1 MIVTTQSPAPDA
13 DPRLAALPHTRIRP
27 PGRWAA
33 PGLGDLWRYRE
44 LLFFLVWRDVKVRYK
59 QTLLGAAWAVLQ
71 PFLTMVVFS
80 VFFGRLAGLP
90 SDGLPYPL
98 FTYAGLLP
106 WQLFAF
112 ALSESSNSLVN
123 NQRLVARIYF
133 PRLVVPLSA
142 ALSGLVDFGFSFLVL
157 LGMMLFYGTPLTPR
171 VLVLPFLVLLTLAA
185 ALALGLWLAA
195 LNVQYRDVR
204 YVIPFIVQLGF
215 FLTPIAYSSSLVPA
229 ALQPLYAL
237 NPMVGVVA
245 GFRWALLGS
254 PAPAG
259 PLVVISTLTTLALLA
274 GGLLYFRRIEDTF
287 ADSL

>member
-1 MIVTTQSPAPDA
+1 VYTH
-13 DPRLAALPHTRIRP
+13 LEP
-27 PGRWAA
+27 PVRWAR
-33 PGLGDLWRYRE
+33 PGLSELWRYRE

-112 ALSESSNSLVN
+112 ALTESSNSLVN
-123 NQRLVARIYF
+123 NQRLIAKVYF
-133 PRLVVPLSA
+133 PRLVIPISA
-142 ALSGLVDFGFSFLVL
+142 ALSGLVDFGISFLVL
-157 LGMMLFYGTPLTPR
+157 LGMMLFYDTPLTAR
-171 VLVLPFLVLLTLAA
+171 ILFLPFLVLLTLVS

-204 YVIPFIVQLGF
+204 YIIPFIVQLGF
-215 FLTPIAYSSSLVPA
+215 FLTPIAYSASLVPPG
-229 ALQPLYAL
+229 LQPLYAL
-237 NPMVGVVA
+237 NPMVGVVT

-254 PAPAG
+254 EAPAG
-259 PLVVISTLTTLALLA
+259 MLILVSTVVALLLLA
-274 GGLLYFRRIEDTF
+274 GGLLFFRRMEDTF
-287 ADSL
+287 ADLL

>member
-1 MIVTTQSPAPDA
+1 VTAKSPGRDA
-13 DPRLAALPHTRIRP
+13 DPGLASLPHTRIRP

-33 PGLGDLWRYRE
+33 PGLGDLWHYRE

-59 QTLLGAAWAVLQ
+59 QTLLGVAWAVLQ

-80 VFFGRLAGLP
+80 VFFGWLAGMP
-90 SDGLPYPL
+90 SDDLPYPL

-112 ALSESSNSLVN
+112 ALTESSNSLVN

-157 LGMMLFYGTPLTPR
+157 LGMMLFYAMPLTPR
-171 VLVLPFLVLLTLAA
+171 ILVLPFLVLLTLAA

-229 ALQPLYAL
+229 ALRPLYAL
-237 NPMVGVVA
+237 NPMVGVVT

-259 PLVVISTLTTLALLA
+259 PLILVSTLTTLVLLA
-274 GGLLYFRRIEDTF
+274 GGLLYFRRMEDTF
-287 ADSL
+287 ADLL

>member
-1 MIVTTQSPAPDA
+1 MTANLPLPKTESHHSP
-13 DPRLAALPHTRIRP
+13 LAHTHLEP
-27 PGRWAA
+27 PGRWAW
-33 PGLGDLWRYRE
+33 PGLRDLWRYRE

-98 FTYAGLLP
+98 FTYAGLVP
-106 WQLFAF
+106 WQLFAY
-112 ALSESSNSLVN
+112 ALTESSNSLVS
-123 NQRLVARIYF
+123 NQRLIVKVYF
-133 PRLVVPLSA
+133 PRLTVPIAA
-142 ALSGLVDFGFSFLVL
+142 ALSGLVDFTIAFLVL
-157 LGMMLFYGTPLTPR
+157 LGMMLFYGTPLSAR
-171 VLVLPFLVLLTLAA
+171 ILVLPFLILLTLVS

-204 YVIPFIVQLGF
+204 YIIPFIVQLGF

-237 NPMVGVVA
+237 NPMVGVVT
-245 GFRWALLGS
+245 GFRWALLGAD
-254 PAPAG
+254 APAVG
-259 PLVVISTLTTLALLA
+259 TILISTLAALLLFT
-274 GGLLYFRRIEDTF
+274 GGLFYFRRMEDSF
-287 ADSL
+287 ADQL

>member
-1 MIVTTQSPAPDA
+1 MIVPNQSPMPDPN
-13 DPRLAALPHTRIRP
+13 PRLMQFPHTRLKP
-27 PGRWAA
+27 PGRWA
-33 PGLGDLWRYRE
+33 GLGLADLWHYRE

-112 ALSESSNSLVN
+112 ALTESSNSLVN
-123 NQRLVARIYF
+123 NQRLIAKIYF
-133 PRLVVPLSA
+133 PRLVVPLAA
-142 ALSGLVDFGFSFLVL
+142 ALPGVVDFVIAFMVL
-157 LGMMLFYGTPLTPR
+157 LGMMLFYGTPLTWRIFTLPLLILLA
-171 VLVLPFLVLLTLAA
+171 LVS

-195 LNVQYRDVR
+195 LNVRYRDVR
-204 YVIPFIVQLGF
+204 YVIPFLVQLGF
-215 FLTPIAYSSSLVPA
+215 FLTPIAYSSNLVPA
-229 ALQPLYAL
+229 SLQPLYAL

-245 GFRWALLGS
+245 GFRWALLGAD
-254 PAPAG
+254 APASG
-259 PLVVISTLTTLALLA
+259 LIAVSTLAALFLLA
-274 GGLLYFRRIEDTF
+274 GGLLFFRRMEDTF
-287 ADSL
+287 ADLL

>member
-1 MIVTTQSPAPDA
+1 MATNSSIQ
-13 DPRLAALPHTRIRP
+13 DPKLDFSQFSHTRLEP
-27 PGRWAA
+27 PGYWAK
-33 PGLGDLWRYRE
+33 PGFGDLWRYRE
-44 LLFFLVWRDVKVRYK
+44 LLFFLVWRDIKVRYK

-98 FTYAGLLP
+98 FSYAGLLP

-112 ALSESSNSLVN
+112 ALTESSNSLVN
-123 NQRLVARIYF
+123 NQRLIAKVYF

-142 ALSGLVDFGFSFLVL
+142 ALPGVIDFLIAFVVL
-157 LGMMLFYGTPLTPR
+157 LGMMLFYGTPLTWRMIALPLLILLA
-171 VLVLPFLVLLTLAA
+171 LVS

-204 YVIPFIVQLGF
+204 YVIPFLVQLGF

-229 ALQPLYAL
+229 ALQPLYAI

-245 GFRWALLGS
+245 GFRWALLGAD
-254 PAPAG
+254 APTG
-259 PLVVISTLTTLALLA
+259 GLILVSTLAALLLLT
-274 GGLLYFRRIEDTF
+274 GGLLYFRRMEDTF
-287 ADSL
+287 ADLL